1 LHSAIYDPEQDRM
14 VIYGGE
20 STGTRFGDAWS
31 LDLDEQVWSQL
42 TPTGAPP
49 SARYGHSS
57 VHEPASGRM
66 VVFGGF
72 DGTARNDC
80 FALSLRGQ
88 PAWRQLLPRFAPSPR
103 VSHNAVVNADRSRMI
118 IFGGSDYGNDSWALD
133 WTTVTV
139 LDEEPV
145 IQSPRAEFLVPEPL
159 VVDRLALTVLHDRA
173 VSETAIRFA
182 LERAS
187 RVDLDVID
195 VSGRRVRTLLQK
207 MLGSGEH
214 EIRWNGRDDR
224 GVLASAGVYLVRL
237 EAEGKIAS
245 RKIVLF

>member
-1 LHSAIYDPEQDRM
+1 
-14 VIYGGE
+14 
-20 STGTRFGDAWS
+20 
-31 LDLDEQVWSQL
+31 
-42 TPTGAPP
+42 
-49 SARYGHSS
+49 
-57 VHEPASGRM
+57 
-66 VVFGGF
+66 
-72 DGTARNDC
+72 
-80 FALSLRGQ
+80 
-88 PAWRQLLPRFAPSPR
+88 

-237 EAEGKIAS
+237 EAERKIAS